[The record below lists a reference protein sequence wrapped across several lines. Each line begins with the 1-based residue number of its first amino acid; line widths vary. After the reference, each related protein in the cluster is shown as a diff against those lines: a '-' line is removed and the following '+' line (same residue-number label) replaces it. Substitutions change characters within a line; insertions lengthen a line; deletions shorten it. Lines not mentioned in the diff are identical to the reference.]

1 MRQKLSMGRDTAG
14 ANVDLATR
22 DAAQSKHSWPQK
34 AEERRRVQLSHPVY
48 RLCCLNH
55 LQRMKP
61 TLAPICTLTNQVD
74 T

>member
-1 MRQKLSMGRDTAG
+1 MGQKLSMGRDTAG

-48 RLCCLNH
+48 RLCCLSH

-61 TLAPICTLTNQVD
+61 TGPYLHTH
-74 T
+74 

>member
-1 MRQKLSMGRDTAG
+1 MGQKLSMGRDTAG
-14 ANVDLATR
+14 ANVGLATR

-48 RLCCLNH
+48 RLCCLSH